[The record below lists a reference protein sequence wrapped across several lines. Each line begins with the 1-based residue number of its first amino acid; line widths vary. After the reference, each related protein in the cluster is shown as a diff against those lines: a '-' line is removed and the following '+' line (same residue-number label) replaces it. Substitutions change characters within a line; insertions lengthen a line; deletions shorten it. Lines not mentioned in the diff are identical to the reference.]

1 MKAIGVLCSVLFLFG
16 TALAQQSDLLERVYS
31 GSSKET
37 NPQAVKREIQEQ
49 AFQKISE
56 DVIKELIGEERF
68 AKNKTLINNKIIKNS
83 GRYIPFVK
91 PSAVTQEGEE
101 SKMSVSLKVSL
112 KDLKQLLQNNSLLA
126 DNDTLP
132 IVLPMVSWQDRVQGR
147 SYRWWQSLNKEPQGF
162 LMAEGKIFE
171 ESLREAFQKNNF
183 FLIKPI
189 ESGLGSQVPVDFQN
203 EKISSEDSQFFAK
216 MFNAPV
222 IIDGQVVLSKADKGN
237 GYRIEVKMTAVQV
250 SNGRAIADVS
260 RRFETSNGVFENVVD
275 KKIKEISDAAANDLS
290 VQVLDAW
297 QRGSVGSNILRITIK
312 GRNTLTDVESLKE
325 SVRTQITQVKN
336 IRERLVTSD
345 SISFEVDTTVS
356 SEELA
361 GRLESLQVANKK
373 LGRVSADSD
382 EIVMKW
388 NQ

>member
-1 MKAIGVLCSVLFLFG
+1 MKAIGVLCTVLFMFG
-16 TALAQQSDLLERVYS
+16 AAFAQQSDLLERVYS

-49 AFQKISE
+49 AFQKVSE
-56 DVIKELIGEERF
+56 DVIKELIGEDRF

-203 EKISSEDSQFFAK
+203 EKVSSEDSQFFAK

-222 IIDGQVVLSKADKGN
+222 LIDGQITLSKADKDN
-237 GYRIEVKMTAVQV
+237 GYRIEVKMTALQV

-260 RRFETSNGVFENVVD
+260 RRFETSGGVFENVVD

-290 VQVLDAW
+290 VQVFDAW

-325 SVRTQITQVKN
+325 SVRAQITQVKN